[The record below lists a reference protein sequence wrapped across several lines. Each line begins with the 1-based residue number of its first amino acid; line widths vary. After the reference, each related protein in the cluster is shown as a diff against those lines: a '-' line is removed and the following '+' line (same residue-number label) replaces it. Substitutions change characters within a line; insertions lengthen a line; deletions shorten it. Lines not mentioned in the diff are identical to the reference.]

1 MYGHKKKKRERVET
15 EKEYVDL
22 IKHSR
27 KPPFEIVNVSQF
39 DMKDYEQLFA
49 KDEDLQKNT
58 IKIAKVVKIVYKVEL
73 EADIKKKKNKHKGVK
88 KETRC

>member
-1 MYGHKKKKRERVET
+1 M
-15 EKEYVDL
+15 DL

-27 KPPFEIVNVSQF
+27 NPPFEMVDVSQF

-58 IKIAKVVKIVYKVEL
+58 IKISKVVKIVSKLRYIFEKVIEN
-73 EADIKKKKNKHKGVK
+73 AIKKYPVFICYLWK
-88 KETRC
+88 